1 MLRCVFVDIY
11 KSIEYYYG
19 IVSMKRQSS
28 MSIWSY
34 KKAVMQSELSSSTK
48 IVLVALDM
56 HVNDMGDPAF
66 PSYSRLATL
75 TSLSSRSV
83 KEHVGVAEDA
93 GWLKREKRFS
103 KEGRQQSNL
112 FYLQVPHHLAMTSNA
127 ADEPEGELG
136 GGESGSPMGEGG
148 SPPGVKQ
155 VHPEVTIGK
164 NHSKETKRAI
174 ALPATFAVTD
184 EMRKW
189 ATENGLTAPD
199 DLIDSFRDYHLA
211 KGSTYKDWTAAF
223 RTWIRN
229 DKRFASSRTARP
241 ASGKSKPLDD
251 MDYSAPLF

>member
-1 MLRCVFVDIY
+1 
-11 KSIEYYYG
+11 
-19 IVSMKRQSS
+19 

-34 KKAVMQSELSSSTK
+34 KKAVMQSELSAATK

-66 PSYSRLATL
+66 PSYARLSTL

-83 KEHVGVAEDA
+83 MEHVGVAEDA
-93 GWLKREKRFS
+93 GWLKREKRFN

-112 FYLQVPHHLAMTSNA
+112 FYLQVPHHLAMASNA
-127 ADEPEGELG
+127 ADEPEGELS
-136 GGESGSPMGEGG
+136 GGEAGSPMGEGG
-148 SPPGVKQ
+148 SPSGVKQ

-164 NHSKETKRAI
+164 NHSKEIKRAS
-174 ALPATFAVTD
+174 ALPADFAVTD

-211 KGSTYKDWTAAF
+211 KGSTYKDWWAAF

-229 DKRFASSRTARP
+229 DKRFNAPRGGATATRP
-241 ASGKSKPLDD
+241 KGPKPLDS
-251 MDYSAPLF
+251 MDYSTDF

>member
-1 MLRCVFVDIY
+1 
-11 KSIEYYYG
+11 
-19 IVSMKRQSS
+19 

-34 KKAVMQSELSSSTK
+34 KKAVMQSALSTSTK

-66 PSYSRLATL
+66 PSYGRLATL

-83 KEHVGVAEDA
+83 MDHVAIAEEA
-93 GWLKREKRFS
+93 GWLKREKRFN

-112 FYLQVPHHLAMTSNA
+112 FYLQVPHHLAMASNA
-127 ADEPEGELG
+127 ADEPAEGSG
-136 GGESGSPMGEGG
+136 GGETGSPMGEGG
-148 SPPGVKQ
+148 SPSGVKQ

-164 NHSKETKRAI
+164 NHSKEIKRAS
-174 ALPATFAVTD
+174 ALPSDFAVTD

-189 ATENGLTAPD
+189 STENGLSAPD

-229 DKRFASSRTARP
+229 DKRFRASRSDPVVGSKKRP
-241 ASGKSKPLDD
+241 TSLND
-251 MDYSAPLF
+251 MDYSADLF